1 VPRGLLPTGRV
12 YLWIAK
18 KGLTWLRC
26 VLNGGEYYDLV
37 RRSDGAVTG
46 SFKLRSGDRV
56 LLNSEGLEVSYK
68 HLQADERVIARD
80 TLVEIV
86 RELSANN

>member
-1 VPRGLLPTGRV
+1 M

-18 KGLTWLRC
+18 KGVNVAEVC
-26 VLNGGEYYDLV
+26 SDGGEYYELV
-37 RRSDGAVTG
+37 SRSDGTVAG

-56 LLNSEGLEVSYK
+56 LSNSDGLEIGHK
-68 HLQADERVIARD
+68 HLQADERVITRE

-86 RELSANN
+86 REISANN

>member
-1 VPRGLLPTGRV
+1 VAEV
-12 YLWIAK
+12 
-18 KGLTWLRC
+18 C
-26 VLNGGEYYDLV
+26 SDGGEYYDLV
-37 RRSDGAVTG
+37 RRSDGAPLC

-56 LLNSEGLEVSYK
+56 LINSADAVIGHKL
-68 HLQADERVIARD
+68 LQADERVISRE